1 MTTPATEP
9 AQAAA
14 NDVSHASDLRA
25 AARWL
30 IGASA
35 SVVAVLVAGIQLRDF
50 ASVSEVGPGAVTLA
64 LLSALTLLIT
74 VVWTLYSAAA
84 VLATPHR
91 SIDELAEMDR
101 ADNSNFPLRRLEE
114 PKSALISYLV
124 VDRRTDLLGPSRDAI
139 WQLVADRASAHKAT
153 TLPQPPGEKI
163 QIGTHEYILDN
174 PSDIAALTNLSLDLE
189 RRAQRVVEAALF
201 FETQR
206 RYNRLVKT
214 MKLAG
219 LPFVMSLLLL
229 LWLQTLPPVLMNVK
243 TPTSVQVIL
252 PSSKSDPCSGKTLE
266 GIAVGGTM
274 DAPIVVLP
282 PQAGCYARKLTDT
295 SDLVV
300 VPRPAK

>member
-1 MTTPATEP
+1 MTTPDSEP
-9 AQAAA
+9 PPAAA

-35 SVVAVLVAGIQLRDF
+35 SVVAVLVAGVQLGDF
-50 ASVSEVGPGAVTLA
+50 ASVDEVGPGAVASA
-64 LLSALTLLIT
+64 LLGALTSLIT
-74 VVWTLYSAAA
+74 VAWTLYSAAA
-84 VLATPHR
+84 VLATPRR
-91 SIDELAEMDR
+91 SIDELAELDR
-101 ADNSNFPLRRLEE
+101 ADNSNFPHPRVKE
-114 PKSALISYLV
+114 PASALISYLV

-139 WQLVADRASAHKAT
+139 WQLVGDRALAHKAA
-153 TLPQPPGEKI
+153 TLPRSPGEKI
-163 QIGTHEYILDN
+163 QIGIHEYNTDK
-174 PSDIAALTNLSLDLE
+174 PSDNAALANLNLDLE
-189 RRAQRVVEAALF
+189 RRVQRVVDAALF

-206 RYNRLVKT
+206 RYNRLVKS

-219 LPFVMSLLLL
+219 VPFVVSLLLL

-243 TPTSVQVIL
+243 TPTSVQVMV
-252 PSSKSDPCSGKTLE
+252 PPSKSDPCSGKTLE

-282 PQAGCYARKLTDT
+282 SQAGCPAKKLADTDE
-295 SDLVV
+295 LVV